1 MSIHNNTE
9 NEVIN
14 QIKSLNI
21 PVLWQ
26 NAGDPYKRIWSLNI
40 DQLRIA
46 LQYQKENKAY
56 IPNKNPDNICCV
68 CLKGYPKKEPFP
80 KSGGGKCKRCNK
92 ITYCSRECQ
101 RKDWKRHRVSCSK

>member
-1 MSIHNNTE
+1 MSVHNNTE

-40 DQLRIA
+40 DQLKIA

-56 IPNKNPDNICCV
+56 IPNKNPDDICCV

-80 KSGGGKCKRCNK
+80 KSGGKCKRCNK
-92 ITYCSRECQ
+92 IKYCSRECQ
-101 RKDWKRHRVSCSK
+101 IKDWKRHKVICSK